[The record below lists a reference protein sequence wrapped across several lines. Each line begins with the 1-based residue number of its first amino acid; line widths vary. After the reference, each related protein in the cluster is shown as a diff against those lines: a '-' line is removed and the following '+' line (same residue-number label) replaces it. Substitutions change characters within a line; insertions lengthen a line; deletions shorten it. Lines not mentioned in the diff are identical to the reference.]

1 MAACNIGI
9 VTFKDIDLSSRI
21 GILKKSTQVYMML
34 KRMLRYAFLITQC
47 VWNYGIIKSKHTEII
62 RQPNQAFIPRQSY
75 FNIVGDCITHVD
87 VITLVFH
94 CKRPI

>member
-21 GILKKSTQVYMML
+21 GILKKSTQVYMKL

-47 VWNYGIIKSKHTEII
+47 VWNFEGIIKSKHTEIKAAKPSCHTQTI
-62 RQPNQAFIPRQSY
+62 LFQHSR
-75 FNIVGDCITHVD
+75 
-87 VITLVFH
+87 
-94 CKRPI
+94 

>member
-47 VWNYGIIKSKHTEII
+47 VWNYGIIKSKHTEIKAAKPSCHTQTI
-62 RQPNQAFIPRQSY
+62 LFQHSR
-75 FNIVGDCITHVD
+75 
-87 VITLVFH
+87 
-94 CKRPI
+94 